1 MKAFWG
7 VCGSCARWN
16 PGSSGNC
23 ILSKDVGA
31 LQKKHSELGEFH
43 LMVMDCY
50 LFVPIEE
57 VFPLEPTEAEEPTP
71 EEKPKKGKKKK

>member
-1 MKAFWG
+1 
-7 VCGSCARWN
+7 
-16 PGSSGNC
+16 
-23 ILSKDVGA
+23 VGA